1 MEDQKNFIIKNSERY
16 LGQEINLVL
25 SGIKKIIDDNENV
38 DFQIKNYIENLDEK
52 LDEKTEL
59 KTQKQFIEENADKGL
74 NHIKYNEKVGELKLQ
89 IKATENVLDTLNSN
103 KIDFKQVSD
112 KVSPDQIKNIK
123 TCKEIIKNA
132 ENDLYVYS
140 DSVKLKGSLD
150 KFRELIKRTKEESQ
164 KIILN
169 EIKEIVQKNIDEIY
183 QQKHLIAEDRITIE
197 KVDKYVHLNRGL
209 SQGQKVAF
217 TYAFLSAAQSYASI
231 KMPFVVDTPT
241 GEMGFKFR
249 NSVGKLIPKFT
260 NQFMVFVQPAEKDN
274 FIGPIRVACNHKC
287 SNTTILDSSEEW
299 FQSFKNSTD
308 FDKSKVK
315 YTMVGKDNKFVVIE
329 GTEAFDQYSL
339 PKDRNSPETPTQ

>member
-1 MEDQKNFIIKNSERY
+1 MF
-16 LGQEINLVL
+16 
-25 SGIKKIIDDNENV
+25 
-38 DFQIKNYIENLDEK
+38 
-52 LDEKTEL
+52 
-59 KTQKQFIEENADKGL
+59 
-74 NHIKYNEKVGELKLQ
+74 
-89 IKATENVLDTLNSN
+89 
-103 KIDFKQVSD
+103 
-112 KVSPDQIKNIK
+112 
-123 TCKEIIKNA
+123 
-132 ENDLYVYS
+132 
-140 DSVKLKGSLD
+140 
-150 KFRELIKRTKEESQ
+150 
-164 KIILN
+164 
-169 EIKEIVQKNIDEIY
+169 KNIDEIY

-197 KVDKYVHLNRGL
+197 KVDKYVHLNRGGL

-249 NSVGKLIPKFT
+249 NSVEKLIPKFT

-329 GTEAFDQYSL
+329 GNQKHLTNIPYL
-339 PKDRNSPETPTQ
+339 RIETHLKHQLNKYNEGKLC